1 MIFYR
6 FLAALLLAVAV
17 PAVALGQPQTSVQS
31 VSGVNPVNCSSTITT
46 GGTAQ
51 NAIVADRNVKGFI
64 IANIDTT
71 EVMWISF
78 TGTATA
84 GTEGSYPLA
93 PATATTFAGLS
104 SFASPLGFGIF
115 SNLSVVAATTGHK
128 FSCTRW

>member
-1 MIFYR
+1 MKRILSVLLFSLLWVSTA
-6 FLAALLLAVAV
+6 FAANNLSSDVT
-17 PAVALGQPQTSVQS
+17 PQDC
-31 VSGVNPVNCSSTITT
+31 SGSITL

-51 NAIVADRNVKGFI
+51 NAFTASQYRNGFV

-84 GTEGSYPLA
+84 GAAGSFPLA
-93 PATATTFAGLS
+93 PATATTFAGTS
-104 SFASPLGFGIF
+104 SFLSAVGF
-115 SNLSVVAATTGHK
+115 NKALSVVAATTSHK